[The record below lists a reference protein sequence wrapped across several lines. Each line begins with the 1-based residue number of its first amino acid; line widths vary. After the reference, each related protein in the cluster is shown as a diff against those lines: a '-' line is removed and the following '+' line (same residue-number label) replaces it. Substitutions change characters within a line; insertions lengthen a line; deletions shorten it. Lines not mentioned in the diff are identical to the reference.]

1 MYRELRGRRGESWD
15 VLGILWLRRTEAKD
29 SAECST
35 EEVTS
40 GLRGIGIEFPNED
53 PQKGI
58 LKHEQQQPS

>member
-1 MYRELRGRRGESWD
+1 MYRELRGPREESWD

-40 GLRGIGIEFPNED
+40 ELRRIRIYFPNED
-53 PQKGI
+53 SQKDI
-58 LKHEQQQPS
+58 LKHEQQQSS